1 MTNPTGEANRGT
13 LRLDFDRRLL
23 LQFRGSAITS
33 DAGLLPYR
41 ELDDAVGLTD
51 TAANTLADAR
61 TGKNI
66 RHLLGGLL
74 RQSVFGRLAGYED
87 VNDADRLCRDPAMR
101 WVVGDRAITGSAAS
115 ASQMGRFETKWLSRP
130 ENLAALADL
139 PGQWIDKVHTR
150 RPPRIVV
157 LDMDSSESPTYGEQE
172 GGAYNGHFGCT
183 CYHPLFV
190 FNQLGDVERCALRS
204 GNVHSA
210 DGWRAVLEPVIA
222 RYRGTVKRLYFR
234 GDAAFANPE
243 IYEFIEAEGVG
254 YTIRLPANSVL
265 QNRIGYLLKRPV
277 GRPPLEVRRYYASF
291 SYQAQSW
298 KKPRRV
304 VAKVEWHPGELY
316 PRVGFIVT
324 NLARPAERVVAFYNR
339 RGTCEQYIK
348 EGKNAIKWT
357 RLSCR
362 TFAANAVRLQLHVL
376 AYNLGNFMRTLAM
389 LKAAEPWSLTSLR
402 EKLIKIGAKV
412 ISHGRYVTFHMWTAP
427 SSQGV
432 LQCFD
437 QIACV
442 HMSGLFVRSHMN
454 AGQDG
459 FRDESSKQM
468 GDLIEGHWN
477 VRDFS
482 RRGSIDLT
490 ICS

>member
-1 MTNPTGEANRGT
+1 MADPTGEADRSA
-13 LRLDFDRRLL
+13 LRLDFDRRLM
-23 LQFRGSAITS
+23 LQFRGSTITS
-33 DAGLLPYR
+33 DAGLLAYR
-41 ELDDAVGLTD
+41 ELDDALHLTD
-51 TAANTLADAR
+51 TAADKLADAR
-61 TGKNI
+61 TGKNG
-66 RHLLGGLL
+66 RHRLAGLL

-87 VNDADRLCRDPAMR
+87 VNDAERLCHDPVMR
-101 WVVGDRAITGSAAS
+101 WVVGDRAISGSAAS

-130 ENLAALADL
+130 ENLTALADL
-139 PGQWIDKVHTR
+139 PGQWIDKVR
-150 RPPRIVV
+150 RRRAPKTVI

-172 GGAYNGHFGCT
+172 GSAYNGHFACT

-190 FNQLGDVERCALRS
+190 FNQFGDVERCVLRP

-222 RYRGTVKRLYFR
+222 RYRGIAKHLYFR

-243 IYEFIEAEGVG
+243 VYELLEAEGAS
-254 YTIRLPANSVL
+254 YTIRLPANQVL
-265 QNRIGYLLKRPV
+265 QDRIGYLLKRPV
-277 GRPPLEVRRYYASF
+277 GRPPHEVRRYYASF
-291 SYQAQSW
+291 RYQAQSW
-298 KKPRRV
+298 NKPRHV

-324 NLARPAERVVAFYNR
+324 NLARSAEGIVAFYNR

-389 LKAAEPWSLTSLR
+389 PKTVERWSMTSLR

-412 ISHGRYVTFHMWTAP
+412 VSHGRYVTFQLAEVAVPRQVFAEILSLIARLRAP
-427 SSQGV
+427 P
-432 LQCFD
+432 
-437 QIACV
+437 AP
-442 HMSGLFVRSHMN
+442 
-454 AGQDG
+454 A
-459 FRDESSKQM
+459 
-468 GDLIEGHWN
+468 
-477 VRDFS
+477 
-482 RRGSIDLT
+482 
-490 ICS
+490 